1 MQRINLSTRNKS
13 LAARDSRLPSGILAV
28 VAIVI
33 ILVLGGHYLSLR
45 HQCEQTLRTLQQLET
60 RYAAL
65 QKQSRNYQQL
75 VEQIRIMEN
84 QYKIT
89 EEQLALARGIKA
101 QRRDWYSIIAA
112 ISRQVPK
119 RVWLT
124 DISSSR
130 ENYATTAS
138 SEEAAGS
145 DSPVQKTIVTITGR
159 ALDSPAIV
167 HYLKNLQSETDILAA
182 VDFSEVTRIDADDNT
197 GIPAHFAFVVS
208 CQLK

>member
-1 MQRINLSTRNKS
+1 MQRINLSTRKKN
-13 LAARDSRLPSGILAV
+13 LEARASTMPAGILGV
-28 VAIVI
+28 VI
-33 ILVLGGHYLSLR
+33 IVLMLALGGHYLYLR
-45 HQCEQTLRTLQQLET
+45 HQCGQSTIRMRQIEAHHADLQ
-60 RYAAL
+60 A
-65 QKQSRNYQQL
+65 QSRNYQQL
-75 VEQIRIMEN
+75 VEQIRSLEK
-84 QYKIT
+84 QYKMT
-89 EEQLALARGIKA
+89 EEQLEMANGIRA
-101 QRRDWYSIIAA
+101 QRRDWYSIVAA

-124 DISSSR
+124 DISSSGG
-130 ENYATTAS
+130 NPAATVS
-138 SEEAAGS
+138 PEATGS

-167 HYLKNLQSETDILAA
+167 HYLKNLQGESAILAA

>member
-1 MQRINLSTRNKS
+1 MQRINLSTRKETP
-13 LAARDSRLPSGILAV
+13 AAQTSRLSSWILTGA
-28 VAIVI
+28 VI
-33 ILVLGGHYLSLR
+33 IILLVLGGHYLFLR
-45 HQCEQTLRTLQQLET
+45 HQYGQSVHRLQKLET
-60 RYAAL
+60 RYADL
-65 QKQSRNYQQL
+65 QVQSKNYQQL
-75 VEQIRIMEN
+75 VEQIRALEGR
-84 QYKIT
+84 YKLT
-89 EEQLALARGIKA
+89 EKQLQMARGIKA

-124 DISSSR
+124 DISSSGR
-130 ENYATTAS
+130 NPAATVS
-138 SEEAAGS
+138 PEVPGS

-167 HYLKNLQSETDILAA
+167 HYLKNLQNETDILAA
-182 VDFSEVTRIDADDNT
+182 VDFSEVNRIDADDNT

>member
-1 MQRINLSTRNKS
+1 MQRINLSTRKKTMEAQTS
-13 LAARDSRLPSGILAV
+13 KLPSGILAAAV
-28 VAIVI
+28 IIV
-33 ILVLGGHYLSLR
+33 ILVLGVNYLFLHHRYGKSILK
-45 HQCEQTLRTLQQLET
+45 LQQVEGHH
-60 RYAAL
+60 AVL
-65 QKQSRNYQQL
+65 QTQSRNYQQL
-75 VEQIRIMEN
+75 VEQIRSMEK

-89 EEQLALARGIKA
+89 EEQLEMAAGIKA
-101 QRRDWYSIIAA
+101 QRHDWYSIIAA

-124 DISSSR
+124 DISSSG
-130 ENYATTAS
+130 ENSATTAS
-138 SEEAAGS
+138 PEATGS

-182 VDFSEVTRIDADDNT
+182 VDFSEVTRIEADDNT

>member
-1 MQRINLSTRNKS
+1 MQRINLSTRKKTLKAQVNK
-13 LAARDSRLPSGILAV
+13 LPSGILAV
-28 VAIVI
+28 VFILV

-45 HQCEQTLRTLQQLET
+45 HQCGQSIYKLQQLET
-60 RYAAL
+60 RYADL
-65 QKQSRNYQQL
+65 QEQSRHYQQL
-75 VEQIRIMEN
+75 VEQIRTMES
-84 QYKIT
+84 QYEMT
-89 EEQLALARGIKA
+89 EEQLQMAVGIKA
-101 QRRDWYSIIAA
+101 QRRDWYSIVAA

-124 DISSSR
+124 DISSSG
-130 ENYATTAS
+130 ENRVATAS
-138 SEEAAGS
+138 ADASEA

-182 VDFSEVTRIDADDNT
+182 VDFSEVTRIEADDNT